1 MMQLSTRLKS
11 DEKGTAYVETLVA
24 VPALGLILAG
34 VLALG
39 AIYAAKLEAKARAR
53 RVAWLQADSG
63 DCPVRTCESG
73 GCQAVEAELRAG
85 GLDALDSARAGE
97 FSLAPFVGNLR
108 DFFLGK
114 TTTGVGTAR
123 ATTPRLVGPGQTWQ
137 QGATAILC
145 NTTPRQ
151 TGSGESILDHACSTG
166 LSATEYASEVC
177 K

>member
-1 MMQLSTRLKS
+1 VHAAWR
-11 DEKGTAYVETLVA
+11 GFRPIRATA
-24 VPALGLILAG
+24 
-34 VLALG
+34 
-39 AIYAAKLEAKARAR
+39 
-53 RVAWLQADSG
+53 
-63 DCPVRTCESG
+63 PVRTCESG

-97 FSLAPFVGNLR
+97 LSLASFVGNLR

-137 QGATAILC
+137 RGATAILC

-151 TGSGESILDHACSTG
+151 TGSGSPSSTTP
-166 LSATEYASEVC
+166 ARQV
-177 K
+177 